1 MDITTILLLI
11 LNLVILAFV
20 AWWLSNR
27 VKSKLDEVEER
38 HRRRWID
45 SEE

>member
-20 AWWLSNR
+20 ARWLSNR